1 MLGRRK
7 RGSRGAAGAAIDPGV
22 HANGVLAWGTNRSS
36 RLGGGYFGVG
46 DYFPFPQ
53 GVLYLTKIVQIDVG
67 STQAMALDDAG
78 KAYWW
83 GGIDAAGGPLGY
95 NGHPSDD
102 LEDPTLVV
110 GGIPLYPEETLKGE
124 GEAWVQRRGP
134 VGPLLPKIKAVSTT
148 GGQSFYLTDDGTGRV
163 LSAGGGPR
171 GQLGSGWNNVI
182 SPAQLQKAA
191 GEYGQFSPFWVLT
204 GGPAQSETGFNPGGM
219 KLVSGVAGKPGAVW
233 AYDQTADPTWGNG
246 TRANVLKD
254 VKLIRSAQECCY
266 FVKTNNELW
275 LTGQPVG
282 LSYAVGLSATFTV
295 GVAVTS
301 ISCGATDLPLSKGQ
315 LVTVRRKTEEQLFFL
330 SADVAKG
337 ATSLPVVSTPA
348 LFTFAGGNAKVNY
361 DNVYATKD
369 PTWDPTNTEHLPTG
383 YSIIGIDAT
392 HSGVMLTISNG
403 TASQNKCRFIGNS
416 EEYMAGDGK
425 EASATTSTRE
435 VLIPKTG
442 PGVELED
449 VKQVGKGEYSIK
461 VLTNAGVLYTAGSN
475 LELQQGL
482 GNPSTTP
489 QQYLTPITSL
499 NAGGRKVVEVATDGE
514 YRGGGRNGGEMTVVR
529 LDDNSVR
536 TWGWGWN
543 FGGGASINW
552 IGFGTLGTGKSANS
566 AVPVAPLGLGGS
578 GANIKQV
585 ATTGDGM
592 LAIQEPGAP
601 PVPSLLVTNPAKG
614 VVVVAFEESSG
625 AHGALPPWR
634 AEESWTIRLNVM
646 KGLPGVSQTPIT
658 LPAGASSATFTGVPP
673 GKYEAVAAG
682 ANTTEEPAIVD
693 AGGKAEPIK
702 TPSAGKGVMKWL
714 KPIKPEPS
722 WIGNWR
728 RIGIFIPSGVKAGT
742 VAAPGIVKGAAITS
756 IPVAPFPEG
765 IPGAAKVRVT
775 NGANSQIFVK
785 ANASKPGQTTLAVQ
799 LQTALFDFPAGSE
812 VVEVKQEDWKRT
824 EPEVDGALLT
834 LTFDL
839 TTATGIGLAFEEA
852 YEAQV
857 EGAFRGSYRT
867 RKRKKITVA

>member
-7 RGSRGAAGAAIDPGV
+7 RGSRGAAGTAIDPSA
-22 HANGVLAWGTNRSS
+22 HANGVLAWGTNRSG

-46 DYFPFPQ
+46 DYFPFAQ

-67 STQAMALDDAG
+67 STAAMALDDAG
-78 KAYWW
+78 KPYWW

-110 GGIPLYPEETLKGE
+110 GGLPLYPEETLKGE
-124 GEAWVQRRGP
+124 GEAWVQRKGP
-134 VGPLLPKIKAVSTT
+134 VGPLLPKIKAVSTS

-171 GQLGSGWNNVI
+171 GQLGNGWNNVI
-182 SPAQLQKAA
+182 SPAAGQRTA

-219 KLVSGVAGKPGAVW
+219 KLASGVAGKAGAVW
-233 AYDQTADPTWGNG
+233 TYDQTADPTWGNG

-275 LTGQPVG
+275 LTGQPSG
-282 LSYAVGLSATFTV
+282 PDYAVGLEATFTV

-315 LVTVRRKTEEQLFFL
+315 LVTVKRKTEEQQFFL
-330 SADVAKG
+330 SADTAKG

-369 PTWDPTNTEHLPTG
+369 PTWDPTNTAHLPVG

-392 HSGVMLTISNG
+392 KSGVMLTISNG
-403 TASQNKCRFIGNS
+403 TASQNKCRFIGNNA
-416 EEYMAGDGK
+416 EYMAGTGV
-425 EASATTSTRE
+425 EASEHTTTRE
-435 VLIPKTG
+435 VLIPKAG
-442 PGVELED
+442 GVELED
-449 VKQVGKGEYSIK
+449 VKQVGKAEYSIK
-461 VLTNAGVLYTAGSN
+461 VLTNAGVLYTAGSD
-475 LELQQGL
+475 EEDQQGFGL
-482 GNPSTTP
+482 GVPTHE
-489 QQYLTPITSL
+489 LTPITSL
-499 NAGGRKVVEVATDGE
+499 NAGGRKVVEVSTEGE
-514 YRGGGRNGGEMTVVR
+514 GRGGGRNGGEMTIVR
-529 LDDNSVR
+529 LDDGSVR

-543 FGGGASINW
+543 LGGGASINW

-578 GANIKQV
+578 GANITQV
-585 ATTGDGM
+585 CTTGDGM

-614 VVVVAFEESSG
+614 VVVVAFEEPSG

-646 KGLPGVSQTPIT
+646 KGQLGASQTPIT

-682 ANTTEEPAIVD
+682 NNTTEEPAIVD

-702 TPSAGKGVMKWL
+702 TPAGGKGAMKWL
-714 KPIKPEPS
+714 SPIRPEPS

-728 RIGIFIPSGVKAGT
+728 RIGIFVPSAVKPGT
-742 VAAPGIVKGAAITS
+742 IAAPAITKGAAVTS
-756 IPVAPFPEG
+756 LPVAAFPEG
-765 IPGAAKVRVT
+765 LPGAAKVRVKS
-775 NGANSQIFVK
+775 GANSQIFVTAGAAKSGTK
-785 ANASKPGQTTLAVQ
+785 AIAVQ

-824 EPEVDGALLT
+824 EPEVDGALRA
-834 LTFDL
+834 LTFEI
-839 TTATGIGLAFEEA
+839 TPPTGIGLAMEEA